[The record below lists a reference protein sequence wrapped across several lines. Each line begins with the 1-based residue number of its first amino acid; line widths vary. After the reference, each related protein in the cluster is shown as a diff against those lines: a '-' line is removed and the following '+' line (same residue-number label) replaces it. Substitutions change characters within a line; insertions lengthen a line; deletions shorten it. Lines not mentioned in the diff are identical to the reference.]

1 MWRLRP
7 NLAPRML
14 CTVCDHRGA
23 DVSPSWFKSRL
34 IGPTPSPIPTQRRAN
49 PHRRQT
55 SGGLDVT
62 LSGPQQRI
70 LNSLATWKQI
80 GEAPPSNAQVAW
92 LAGNS
97 PSSSSYAN
105 PRSALKTAGLIEY
118 PMPNRLLITGEGA
131 AQATPFELQTSL
143 LDFVVGCLPGLGSA
157 HPKGNRR
164 ALPQSRGCIDPNAAA
179 GEKFKVQAANGRL
192 LNNLL

>member
-1 MWRLRP
+1 VIIV
-7 NLAPRML
+7 APMSARHGYI
-14 CTVCDHRGA
+14 TA
-23 DVSPSWFKSRL
+23 DWSHPFADPDAAARQ
-34 IGPTPSPIPTQRRAN
+34 PSPAPN
-49 PHRRQT
+49 
-55 SGGLDVT
+55 GGGFDVT

-118 PMPNRLLITGEGA
+118 PSPDYVAITDVGE
-131 AQATPFELQTSL
+131 AQSIPIELQSSL
-143 LDFVVGCLPGLGSA
+143 LDFIVANLPGPEGRILKAIAA
-157 HPKGNRR
+157 HY
-164 ALPQSRGCIDPNAAA
+164 PNAVPN
-179 GEKFKVQAANGRL
+179 EPGRGRSSA
-192 LNNLL
+192 

>member
-1 MWRLRP
+1 M
-7 NLAPRML
+7 
-14 CTVCDHRGA
+14 
-23 DVSPSWFKSRL
+23 
-34 IGPTPSPIPTQRRAN
+34 
-49 PHRRQT
+49 
-55 SGGLDVT
+55 DVT

-118 PMPNRLLITGEGA
+118 PSPDHVAITDVGE
-131 AQATPFELQTSL
+131 AQSIPIELQSSL
-143 LDFVVGCLPGLGSA
+143 LDFVVANLPGPEGPILKAIAA
-157 HPKGNRR
+157 HY
-164 ALPQSRGCIDPNAAA
+164 PNAVPN
-179 GEKFKVQAANGRL
+179 EPGRGRSSA
-192 LNNLL
+192 